1 MCETRH
7 MKTDGEKQSNRLSD
21 DIDPAFL
28 KLAGDVLTA
37 CQSYWIGVYRY
48 TNEFMLPYWTAL
60 NAFQTT
66 ESDKLVRHHPVESF
80 KDYLELFKFN
90 LQVAEKGMISSLTG
104 MNDYH
109 TAAATR
115 AFNALL
121 SSIEKGKCE
130 DFSSFMAKEAALLE
144 KVVYTYPRAIRAI
157 ESDYGFHFEDGGYHK
172 DRPVHRIPSPAA
184 QWRRGSVEWQTDFD
198 YSALCPGGQ
207 HSGLFTR

>member
-1 MCETRH
+1 
-7 MKTDGEKQSNRLSD
+7 MKTDGEKQSNRISD

-66 ESDKLVRHHPVESF
+66 ESDKLVRHHPIESL

-109 TAAATR
+109 TATATR

-121 SSIEKGKCE
+121 DSIEKGKCK
-130 DFSSFMAKEAALLE
+130 DFSAFMAKEAALLE
-144 KVVYTYPRAIRAI
+144 KVVYTYP
-157 ESDYGFHFEDGGYHK
+157 
-172 DRPVHRIPSPAA
+172 
-184 QWRRGSVEWQTDFD
+184 
-198 YSALCPGGQ
+198 
-207 HSGLFTR
+207 